1 MNIKKPKSTDFFN
14 NVLLHFIATSVG
26 TFKLIIVPVFP
37 EKLWVILPRIH
48 NLVIWNKSLK

>member
-1 MNIKKPKSTDFFN
+1 MNIKKRKSTDFFS

-37 EKLWVILPRIH
+37 EKLWVILPGIH
-48 NLVIWNKSLK
+48 NLVIRKK